1 MNALSRETAMS
12 TLWDTARRMR
22 NRNVSNESEEYSDRW
37 ILDFAKKVCPDSVPE
52 QKTFR
57 DAFVV
62 TTEEP
67 PFSML
72 EF

>member
-1 MNALSRETAMS
+1 MS

-37 ILDFAKKVCPDSVPE
+37 ILDFAKKVFPDSVPE

-57 DAFVV
+57 GAFLAIRGLVR
-62 TTEEP
+62 
-67 PFSML
+67 L
-72 EF
+72 